1 VSSEP
6 QKPDISISWNFYT
19 TPEGKIQDTKTQFML
34 LKLNNICHKPLVWES
49 AHETARGVAFFYAH
63 FGVAYS
69 LAHQCCLM
77 GARSHTSGNSMSL
90 CLKQIKFSQVR

>member
-34 LKLNNICHKPLVWES
+34 LKLNNIWHKPLVWES
-49 AHETARGVAFFYAH
+49 AHEPAR
-63 FGVAYS
+63 GVAYS

-90 CLKQIKFSQVR
+90 CLKQIKFSQMR